1 MTVPTQ
7 ILVVEDD
14 VHIAKLISVLLQD
27 AGYPVE
33 DKTGLGGSP
42 AAAMYLPRSAYQLDQ
57 NWGAGS
63 PAAGETTS
71 APITPAD
78 TGPAR
83 TASGAYVDWST
94 YAADP
99 ARFAQGE
106 VVLFF
111 HAPWC
116 PSCRATEESLDADG
130 VPDGLT
136 VVKVDFDTA
145 TDLRRRYGVT
155 VQHTFVQIDGAQEEL
170 TTWTGSL
177 SGADIAAQL
186 A

>member
-1 MTVPTQ
+1 MRSGQATSSTPAALAVSAL
-7 ILVVEDD
+7 LVVSLAACGSTSSTAIEP
-14 VHIAKLISVLLQD
+14 S
-27 AGYPVE
+27 AG
-33 DKTGLGGSP
+33 GG
-42 AAAMYLPRSAYQLDQ
+42 ATRASAP
-57 NWGAGS
+57 GS

>member
-1 MTVPTQ
+1 MRSGQATSSTPAALAVSAL
-7 ILVVEDD
+7 LVVSLAACGSTSSTAIEP
-14 VHIAKLISVLLQD
+14 S
-27 AGYPVE
+27 AG
-33 DKTGLGGSP
+33 GG
-42 AAAMYLPRSAYQLDQ
+42 ATRASAP
-57 NWGAGS
+57 GS

-111 HAPWC
+111 HADWC
-116 PSCRATEESLDADG
+116 PKCRETDSNLTADPASL
-130 VPDGLT
+130 PDGLT
-136 VVKVDFDTA
+136 VVKLGRKTSITA
-145 TDLRRRYGVT
+145 RK
-155 VQHTFVQIDGAQEEL
+155 H
-170 TTWTGSL
+170 GSL
-177 SGADIAAQL
+177 PSNRLSVQTGN
-186 A
+186 